1 MLTWQKW
8 EFRNKVIV
16 GIDNIQTNCARIN
29 NTDWNLRQKEKS
41 VIVMVSL
48 FLYFIHHGLFKY

>member
-16 GIDNIQTNCARIN
+16 GIDNIQTNWARIN
-29 NTDWNLRQKEKS
+29 NTDRNLRQKEKS
-41 VIVMVSL
+41 VIVMGSL
-48 FLYFIHHGLFKY
+48 FLYFIHDGLFKY

>member
-16 GIDNIQTNCARIN
+16 GIDNIKTNWARIN
-29 NTDWNLRQKEKS
+29 NTDRNLRQKEKS
-41 VIVMVSL
+41 VIVMVCL
-48 FLYFIHHGLFKY
+48 FLYFIHDGLFKY

>member
-16 GIDNIQTNCARIN
+16 GIDNIQTNWARIN
-29 NTDWNLRQKEKS
+29 NTDRNLRQKEKS
-41 VIVMVSL
+41 VIVMVCL
-48 FLYFIHHGLFKY
+48 FLYFIHDGLFKY